1 MGLQSSIGYQIPGSM
16 TLTQCRIS
24 KPITCFLVLE
34 LGDDFQNVISGG
46 VCLPPPLVSIVDIAY
61 LAADADCVT
70 YTDKVNSRKQPF
82 SPKSSIAVRLLCYLK
97 NRSELHAI
105 CGRQSTP
112 MEGGY

>member
-16 TLTQCRIS
+16 TLTQCCIS

-34 LGDDFQNVISGG
+34 LGDD
-46 VCLPPPLVSIVDIAY
+46 LPPPVSIVDIAY